1 MRSYR
6 NVLAVIVCL
15 QAAAPFALAGDV
27 VEFADGRYLEIQR
40 HELHGESVRLE
51 LQSGAWL
58 EIPASQ
64 IDSIERRGRVI
75 YAPAKPMPKAVRHTA
90 PRAAA
95 PPTRHKV
102 IKVYSA
108 WASDDDQTPA
118 ELLAALRSG
127 S

>member
-6 NVLAVIVCL
+6 SVLAVIVCL
-15 QAAAPFALAGDV
+15 LAAAPFALAGDV

-40 HELHGESVRLE
+40 HEL
-51 LQSGAWL
+51 
-58 EIPASQ
+58 
-64 IDSIERRGRVI
+64 DSIERRGRVI